1 MRVPRMLA
9 ISGAIL
15 AATVVIVGLG
25 FVIALQ
31 ITSLVGEI
39 PSYRLT
45 VQQKLQSLSASAQ
58 ATGDGP
64 FSRAAIAL
72 EEMAAD
78 IQAMASPAEVQ
89 SEENGTPIRR
99 AIPVTIENDS
109 SILDTVS
116 AIALPLLQPL
126 ATFGVVIIFAIFIL
140 LQREDLRNRFIRLA
154 GTDDLQQTTAAI
166 DDAAKRLSK
175 LLLFQLG
182 VNAAFGVV
190 TAIGLWLLGV
200 PSPAL
205 WGILGGILR
214 FIPYVGGIVG
224 AGLPMLLAFAVDPGW
239 SIVIWTAVLY
249 LGAEAVLSNVVEPV
263 LYGHSTGLSP
273 VAILLAATIWAF
285 LWGPVGLILAT
296 PLTICLVVMGR
307 HVPRLAFIDVM
318 FGDRPALSPPQIFY
332 QRMLAGEPREAIDQ
346 AHEFLRERELATYYD
361 EVALE
366 GLRIAHEDVARFAVE
381 GERVETLQRSTL
393 ELVDGLADVR
403 TSAQR
408 SRRGKKAM
416 TAEAAAAV
424 DAAGP
429 DQEVT
434 RIVQRREDLSPA
446 WQGERPVVCL
456 SGTNALDEAVTAML
470 AQVLTRHGLR
480 AEAADLAS
488 LQKNPPTRE
497 QAEGVALVCLSFV
510 EPLSTVHLRQAVR
523 RVHRIAP
530 RARILIGIW
539 RQRDPA
545 MLQELKRRLHADAL
559 VTTLNGALAAAL
571 EMSGQK
577 THVPAP
583 ETPAPRTSPTRPRSK
598 PRSKRLEIP
607 DGTSGQRA
615 GARSDPD
622 APPRASGLAPGSAS
636 TATPR
641 WKGLVS
647 PSPQAA
653 SFPAAVVRSSL
664 TRAARERASLT
675 TTSTAQPARS
685 GCASC
690 RRELWTFVPGPHP
703 IGSVR
708 WACAGRLAGT
718 STRLAARPSSRRCR
732 SSPSPQT
739 KRAAP
744 DGTASFSSWAEEP
757 RLSPVR
763 DGRYGPARPRP
774 AGRLPRRGRRPG
786 APRPTRSSRPPA
798 PG

>member
-1 MRVPRMLA
+1 MDIVTSQMLRRALPLFTALAIGVLTLSIAAILTLGREIFVPFALGILLAFILAPIVIGLQRRRVPRMLA

-15 AATVVIVGLG
+15 AATVAIVALG
-25 FVIALQ
+25 FIIALQ

-58 ATGDGP
+58 ASGNGP
-64 FSRAAIAL
+64 FSRAAVAL

-78 IQAMASPAEVQ
+78 IQHLAAPAETAAG
-89 SEENGTPIRR
+89 NGADGAPAPRP
-99 AIPVTIENDS
+99 IPVTVENES
-109 SILDTVS
+109 SLFDTIS

-166 DDAAKRLSK
+166 DDAARRLSK

-190 TAIGLWLLGV
+190 TALGLWLLGV

-214 FIPYVGGIVG
+214 FIPYVGGFVG

-239 SIVIWTAVLY
+239 SMVIWTAVLY
-249 LGAEAVLSNVVEPV
+249 LGAETILSNVVEPV

-332 QRMLAGEPREAIDQ
+332 QRMLAGAPDEAIDQ
-346 AHEFLRERELATYYD
+346 AHDFLRQRELATYYD

-381 GERVETLQRSTL
+381 GERLETLQRSTL
-393 ELVDGLADVR
+393 ELVEGLKSVR
-403 TSAQR
+403 TSALGGRR
-408 SRRGKKAM
+408 SKKAM
-416 TAEAAAAV
+416 SAEAAAAV

-434 RIVQRREDLSPA
+434 RIVQRQQDLAPA
-446 WQGERPVVCL
+446 WRGDRPVVCL
-456 SGTNALDEAVTAML
+456 SGSNALDGAVTAML

-480 AEAADLAS
+480 AEAVSLAS
-488 LQKNPPTRE
+488 LIQNPPSRE
-497 QAEGVALVCLSFV
+497 DAKGVALVCLSFV

-523 RVHRIAP
+523 RVHRFAP

-539 RQRDPA
+539 RQRDPT
-545 MLQELKRRLHADAL
+545 MLQELKRRVHADAL

-571 EMSGQK
+571 DMSGQAM
-577 THVPAP
+577 HVPAP
-583 ETPAPRTSPTRPRSK
+583 ETPA
-598 PRSKRLEIP
+598 
-607 DGTSGQRA
+607 
-615 GARSDPD
+615 
-622 APPRASGLAPGSAS
+622 APNV
-636 TATPR
+636 TDET
-641 WKGLVS
+641 KVE
-647 PSPQAA
+647 
-653 SFPAAVVRSSL
+653 AAVEAV
-664 TRAARERASLT
+664 
-675 TTSTAQPARS
+675 
-685 GCASC
+685 
-690 RRELWTFVPGPHP
+690 
-703 IGSVR
+703 
-708 WACAGRLAGT
+708 
-718 STRLAARPSSRRCR
+718 
-732 SSPSPQT
+732 
-739 KRAAP
+739 
-744 DGTASFSSWAEEP
+744 
-757 RLSPVR
+757 
-763 DGRYGPARPRP
+763 
-774 AGRLPRRGRRPG
+774 
-786 APRPTRSSRPPA
+786 
-798 PG
+798 

>member
-1 MRVPRMLA
+1 MLRRALPLFTALAIGVLTLSIAAILTLGREIFVPFALGILLAFILAPIVIGLQRMRVPRMLA

-15 AATVVIVGLG
+15 AATVVIVALG
-25 FVIALQ
+25 FVIATQ

-45 VQQKLQSLSASAQ
+45 VQRKLQSLSASAQ

-64 FSRAAIAL
+64 FSRAALAL

-78 IQAMASPAEVQ
+78 IQSMAAPSETGDDAPA
-89 SEENGTPIRR
+89 RR
-99 AIPVTIENDS
+99 PIPVTVENQGS
-109 SILDTVS
+109 VLETIS

-182 VNAAFGVV
+182 VNAAFGTV
-190 TAIGLWLLGV
+190 TALGLWLLGV

-205 WGILGGILR
+205 WGILGGVLR

-249 LGAEAVLSNVVEPV
+249 LGAEAILSNVVEPV

-318 FGDRPALSPPQIFY
+318 FGDRPALSPAQIFY
-332 QRMLAGEPREAIDQ
+332 QRMLAGAPGEAIDQ
-346 AHEFLRERELATYYD
+346 AREFLRERELATYYD

-381 GERVETLQRSTL
+381 GERLGTLQRSTL
-393 ELVDGLADVR
+393 ELVDGLGGVR
-403 TSAQR
+403 TSSR
-408 SRRGKKAM
+408 TGRRGKNL

-434 RIVQRREDLSPA
+434 RVVQRRQDLLPD
-446 WQGERPVVCL
+446 WRGERPVVCIA
-456 SGTNALDEAVTAML
+456 GFNALDGAVTAML

-480 AEAADLAS
+480 AEAVDLAA
-488 LQKNPPTRE
+488 LQRDPPDPA

-530 RARILIGIW
+530 KARILIGIW

-545 MLQELKRRLHADAL
+545 MLRDLKRRVHADAL

-571 EMSGQK
+571 DMSGLK
-577 THVPAP
+577 TAAP
-583 ETPAPRTSPTRPRSK
+583 EPAAPSPAAAG
-598 PRSKRLEIP
+598 
-607 DGTSGQRA
+607 DGTKVEPA
-615 GARSDPD
+615 VA
-622 APPRASGLAPGSAS
+622 
-636 TATPR
+636 TA
-641 WKGLVS
+641 
-647 PSPQAA
+647 
-653 SFPAAVVRSSL
+653 
-664 TRAARERASLT
+664 
-675 TTSTAQPARS
+675 
-685 GCASC
+685 
-690 RRELWTFVPGPHP
+690 
-703 IGSVR
+703 
-708 WACAGRLAGT
+708 
-718 STRLAARPSSRRCR
+718 
-732 SSPSPQT
+732 
-739 KRAAP
+739 
-744 DGTASFSSWAEEP
+744 
-757 RLSPVR
+757 
-763 DGRYGPARPRP
+763 
-774 AGRLPRRGRRPG
+774 
-786 APRPTRSSRPPA
+786 
-798 PG
+798 

>member
-1 MRVPRMLA
+1 MDIVTSQMLRRALPLFTALAIGVLTLTIAAILTLGREIFVPFALGILLAFILAPIVIGLQRLRVPRMLA

-15 AATVVIVGLG
+15 AATVVILALG

-45 VQQKLQSLSASAQ
+45 VQEKLQSLSASAQ

-78 IQAMASPAEVQ
+78 IQAMASPAEVGADAQ
-89 SEENGTPIRR
+89 DGNPIRR
-99 AIPVTIENDS
+99 PIPVTVENDGS
-109 SILDTVS
+109 LFGTIS

-190 TAIGLWLLGV
+190 TALGLWLLGV

-214 FIPYVGGIVG
+214 FIPYVGGFIG

-239 SIVIWTAVLY
+239 SMVIWTAVLY
-249 LGAEAVLSNVVEPV
+249 LGAEAILSNVVEPV

-346 AHEFLRERELATYYD
+346 AYEFLRERELATYYD

-381 GERVETLQRSTL
+381 GDRLETLQHSTL
-393 ELVDGLADVR
+393 ELVDGLKSVR
-403 TSAQR
+403 TSAQT
-408 SRRGKKAM
+408 SRRGK
-416 TAEAAAAV
+416 TLNAEAAAAV

-434 RIVQRREDLSPA
+434 RIVQRRQDLAPA
-446 WQGERPVVCL
+446 WRGERPVVCL
-456 SGTNALDEAVTAML
+456 SGSNALDGAVTAML

-480 AEAADLAS
+480 AEAVSLAGLQAD
-488 LQKNPPTRE
+488 PPSRAD
-497 QAEGVALVCLSFV
+497 AEGVALVCLSFI

-523 RVHRIAP
+523 RVHRVAP

-545 MLQELKRRLHADAL
+545 MLQELKRRVHADAL
-559 VTTLNGALAAAL
+559 VTTINGALAAAL
-571 EMSGQK
+571 DMSGQK
-577 THVPAP
+577 APEP
-583 ETPAPRTSPTRPRSK
+583 ETPAAPNVTDETRVEP
-598 PRSKRLEIP
+598 
-607 DGTSGQRA
+607 A
-615 GARSDPD
+615 V
-622 APPRASGLAPGSAS
+622 
-636 TATPR
+636 TA
-641 WKGLVS
+641 V
-647 PSPQAA
+647 
-653 SFPAAVVRSSL
+653 
-664 TRAARERASLT
+664 
-675 TTSTAQPARS
+675 
-685 GCASC
+685 
-690 RRELWTFVPGPHP
+690 
-703 IGSVR
+703 
-708 WACAGRLAGT
+708 
-718 STRLAARPSSRRCR
+718 
-732 SSPSPQT
+732 
-739 KRAAP
+739 
-744 DGTASFSSWAEEP
+744 
-757 RLSPVR
+757 
-763 DGRYGPARPRP
+763 
-774 AGRLPRRGRRPG
+774 
-786 APRPTRSSRPPA
+786 
-798 PG
+798 